1 MGQERVPP
9 PDKTDFLGQE
19 EKVFS
24 AFVGLYRSSALGT
37 QVKGILH
44 NLNGSL
50 QILSMQVELLQG
62 TFSKQRE
69 DLNASAQEKLERCQG
84 QIEKMRTVVEILSR
98 RGSEEEGPRTVYV
111 NDLIGEE
118 LSFLNH
124 NLFFKH
130 EVEVRKSLGLKLPP
144 LRVDPADLRDGL
156 SNLLLNAIEAMESA
170 SRKELTVRTELE
182 SGQLRVVIRDT
193 GCGIP
198 EEVRRQLF
206 QPFFTT
212 KGGRHQG
219 LGLFLARRLLIPWG
233 GSIQFSSREG
243 ETIFSVTF
251 PVSSAE

>member
-1 MGQERVPP
+1 MGQEGFPP
-9 PDKTDFLGQE
+9 SDKMDLLGQE

-24 AFVGLYRSSALGT
+24 AFVDLYRYSALGT
-37 QVKGILH
+37 QAKGIIH

-50 QILSMQVELLQG
+50 QILSMQLELLQG
-62 TFSKQRE
+62 TFSKQGGGP
-69 DLNASAQEKLERCQG
+69 NASTQEKLERCLG
-84 QIEKMRTVVEILSR
+84 QVERMRTVLEILSR
-98 RGSEEEGPRTVYV
+98 RGSEEEGPRQVYV
-111 NDLIGEE
+111 NDLIEEE

-130 EVEVRKSLGLKLPP
+130 EVEVKKTLGMKLPP
-144 LRVDPADLRDGL
+144 LRVPPADLRDGL

-170 SRKELTVRTELE
+170 SKKELTVRTELE
-182 SGQLRVVIRDT
+182 SGQLRVLIRDT

-198 EEVRRQLF
+198 EAVRPQLF

-219 LGLFLARRLLIPWG
+219 LGLFLARRLFAPWG